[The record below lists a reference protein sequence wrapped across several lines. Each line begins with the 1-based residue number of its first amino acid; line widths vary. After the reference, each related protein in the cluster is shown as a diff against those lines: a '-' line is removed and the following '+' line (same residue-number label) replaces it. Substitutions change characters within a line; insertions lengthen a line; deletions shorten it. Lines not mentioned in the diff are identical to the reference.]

1 MYLLFLKAYLKAK
14 RKESKM
20 KINEL
25 AKVAV
30 KKAMPITQ
38 EPIEVTFEGIRY
50 LVDAEMEVTAYIV
63 SFKEYKDAFFKF
75 FDEGR
80 NYELENLVDQLEAES
95 FAPEEINKF
104 SGKKI
109 KARAYVNEAYVNT
122 TFSQQSV
129 VKKSFR

>member
-1 MYLLFLKAYLKAK
+1 
-14 RKESKM
+14 M
-20 KINEL
+20 KLNEL
-25 AKVAV
+25 RNVAV
-30 KKAMPITQ
+30 KKAMPITE
-38 EPIEVTFEGIRY
+38 EPIEVTFESIRY
-50 LVDAEMEVTAYIV
+50 LVDEEMEVTAYIV
-63 SFKEYKDAFFKF
+63 SFVEYKDSYFKF
-75 FDEGR
+75 FDESR
-80 NYELENLVDQLEAES
+80 NYELENLVDQLGAES